1 MTKQTL
7 IKMRAY
13 YEKKGDKVQLEKV
26 NKALA
31 RFETAEPEVK
41 PKGAK

>member
-7 IKMRAY
+7 IKMKAF

-26 NKALA
+26 NNALKKY
-31 RFETAEPEVK
+31 ETTEPEIK